1 MDQLAS
7 YIDYTY
13 LKAVWGK
20 KEREQFFLDAKK
32 YRFAAVCLHPYFVSE
47 ASKELAGSSVNIC
60 TVIGFPF
67 GLQNSMVKAFETKIA
82 VEEGADEIDVVMN
95 LCAFKEKEFSFVE
108 EELLAIRKEAKDLIL
123 KVIIETCFLD
133 HEEIKKAA
141 KLCIN
146 IGADFVKTS
155 TGFGTYGAKEQDVA
169 LIRKEVGSKLGVK
182 ASGGIKTKQQAV
194 ELIRAGA
201 SRLGTSLALE
211 IIGAL

>member
-1 MDQLAS
+1 M
-7 YIDYTY
+7 
-13 LKAVWGK
+13 
-20 KEREQFFLDAKK
+20 
-32 YRFAAVCLHPYFVSE
+32 
-47 ASKELAGSSVNIC
+47 
-60 TVIGFPF
+60 
-67 GLQNSMVKAFETKIA
+67 
-82 VEEGADEIDVVMN
+82 
-95 LCAFKEKEFSFVE
+95 
-108 EELLAIRKEAKDLIL
+108 
-123 KVIIETCFLD
+123 
-133 HEEIKKAA
+133 
-141 KLCIN
+141 N

>member
-1 MDQLAS
+1 MDELAS

-13 LKAVWGK
+13 LKGVWGK
-20 KEREQFFLDAKK
+20 KEREQFFLNAKK

-47 ASKELAGSSVNIC
+47 ASKELAGSSVNVC
-60 TVIGFPF
+60 TVVGFPF

-82 VEEGADEIDVVMN
+82 VEQGADEIDVVMN
-95 LCAFKEKEFSFVE
+95 VSAFREKEFSFVE

-133 HEEIKKAA
+133 QEEIKKAA
-141 KLCIN
+141 QLCMN